1 MLIAGLS
8 FDFVWTLSGQAW
20 LYLSLSCSL
29 TILTQLAKATA
40 FKYSESS
47 RLQPL
52 SFLPNVWQFGID
64 LLILSVAFTS
74 MQITG
79 FSLLVLFYLA
89 DSTYSIF
96 QRLAANKK
104 QFACNDEGYQRL

>member
-1 MLIAGLS
+1 MTIFFPSRSVLLPVLLGVAIMLLTS
-8 FDFVWTLSGQAW
+8 LSG
-20 LYLSLSCSL
+20 
-29 TILTQLAKATA
+29 
-40 FKYSESS
+40 
-47 RLQPL
+47 LQPL

-79 FSLLVLFYLA
+79 FSLLVLFYVA